1 MERVRERGDL
11 DAAATLHRK
20 HAGASGD
27 RQVGRGVPKARRAKT
42 VDGGGG
48 PAPLQMPEHDLTSL
62 DAGALLDVPRED
74 RADRALVEA
83 DMAERV
89 AVDRGLRLEAV
100 DLGGLGHDDEDVEV
114 PERAPALHRARDVV
128 ARHPDLGDED
138 EVRAAGETAERR
150 DPAGVAAHGLDDD
163 DAVVRARGRAQA
175 IERVGDDRD
184 RGIEADAEVRLREVV
199 VHGLRHA
206 DDRDALL
213 VEPLRHAQ
221 RVVAADRDE
230 RVEAEPADAVEDGA
244 PARVIL
250 SWIGARGPEDR
261 AALAEYRGDVA
272 RHEHARRGLAEEA
285 GPAVPDPERLVP
297 ERGRAEDDGADR
309 GVEPGCVATAGEDAD
324 PHERKCEPSAHRA
337 TGPRLEGVEVLLAR
351 ENGFCFG
358 VKKAVELTEAA
369 AETGKPVYNLGQ
381 VVHNPKISERLAAR
395 GVTVIKDP
403 AEAKEGVIVIRAHG
417 VPPETRAKIEA
428 QGLECVDATC
438 SLVLRAQR
446 FTKQLADEGYTV
458 IILGTPEHPEV
469 VGLRGFAPN
478 AIVVETKDEWEKLP
492 RMKKAGV
499 VSQSTQPPWAFK
511 DLVAHVAE
519 IAQETKVFNTVCP
532 VTVKRQHA
540 ASELA
545 EQVRT
550 IIVVGGK
557 NSANTRELVNLAK
570 MQGRNAYHI
579 EHADELRPEW
589 LAGETRVG
597 LIGGCSTPMDT
608 LIEVKERA
616 EAIAA

>member
-1 MERVRERGDL
+1 M
-11 DAAATLHRK
+11 
-20 HAGASGD
+20 
-27 RQVGRGVPKARRAKT
+27 
-42 VDGGGG
+42 
-48 PAPLQMPEHDLTSL
+48 
-62 DAGALLDVPRED
+62 
-74 RADRALVEA
+74 
-83 DMAERV
+83 
-89 AVDRGLRLEAV
+89 
-100 DLGGLGHDDEDVEV
+100 
-114 PERAPALHRARDVV
+114 
-128 ARHPDLGDED
+128 
-138 EVRAAGETAERR
+138 
-150 DPAGVAAHGLDDD
+150 
-163 DAVVRARGRAQA
+163 
-175 IERVGDDRD
+175 
-184 RGIEADAEVRLREVV
+184 
-199 VHGLRHA
+199 
-206 DDRDALL
+206 
-213 VEPLRHAQ
+213 
-221 RVVAADRDE
+221 
-230 RVEAEPADAVEDGA
+230 
-244 PARVIL
+244 
-250 SWIGARGPEDR
+250 
-261 AALAEYRGDVA
+261 
-272 RHEHARRGLAEEA
+272 
-285 GPAVPDPERLVP
+285 
-297 ERGRAEDDGADR
+297 
-309 GVEPGCVATAGEDAD
+309 
-324 PHERKCEPSAHRA
+324 
-337 TGPRLEGVEVLLAR
+337 EVLLAR

>member
-1 MERVRERGDL
+1 
-11 DAAATLHRK
+11 
-20 HAGASGD
+20 
-27 RQVGRGVPKARRAKT
+27 
-42 VDGGGG
+42 
-48 PAPLQMPEHDLTSL
+48 
-62 DAGALLDVPRED
+62 
-74 RADRALVEA
+74 
-83 DMAERV
+83 
-89 AVDRGLRLEAV
+89 
-100 DLGGLGHDDEDVEV
+100 
-114 PERAPALHRARDVV
+114 
-128 ARHPDLGDED
+128 
-138 EVRAAGETAERR
+138 
-150 DPAGVAAHGLDDD
+150 
-163 DAVVRARGRAQA
+163 
-175 IERVGDDRD
+175 
-184 RGIEADAEVRLREVV
+184 
-199 VHGLRHA
+199 
-206 DDRDALL
+206 
-213 VEPLRHAQ
+213 
-221 RVVAADRDE
+221 
-230 RVEAEPADAVEDGA
+230 
-244 PARVIL
+244 
-250 SWIGARGPEDR
+250 
-261 AALAEYRGDVA
+261 
-272 RHEHARRGLAEEA
+272 
-285 GPAVPDPERLVP
+285 
-297 ERGRAEDDGADR
+297 
-309 GVEPGCVATAGEDAD
+309 
-324 PHERKCEPSAHRA
+324 
-337 TGPRLEGVEVLLAR
+337 VEVLLAR

-608 LIEVKERA
+608 LLEVKQRA
-616 EAIAA
+616 EAFGAEELAAKTA

>member
-1 MERVRERGDL
+1 M
-11 DAAATLHRK
+11 
-20 HAGASGD
+20 
-27 RQVGRGVPKARRAKT
+27 
-42 VDGGGG
+42 
-48 PAPLQMPEHDLTSL
+48 
-62 DAGALLDVPRED
+62 
-74 RADRALVEA
+74 
-83 DMAERV
+83 
-89 AVDRGLRLEAV
+89 
-100 DLGGLGHDDEDVEV
+100 
-114 PERAPALHRARDVV
+114 
-128 ARHPDLGDED
+128 
-138 EVRAAGETAERR
+138 
-150 DPAGVAAHGLDDD
+150 
-163 DAVVRARGRAQA
+163 
-175 IERVGDDRD
+175 
-184 RGIEADAEVRLREVV
+184 
-199 VHGLRHA
+199 
-206 DDRDALL
+206 
-213 VEPLRHAQ
+213 
-221 RVVAADRDE
+221 
-230 RVEAEPADAVEDGA
+230 
-244 PARVIL
+244 
-250 SWIGARGPEDR
+250 
-261 AALAEYRGDVA
+261 
-272 RHEHARRGLAEEA
+272 
-285 GPAVPDPERLVP
+285 
-297 ERGRAEDDGADR
+297 
-309 GVEPGCVATAGEDAD
+309 
-324 PHERKCEPSAHRA
+324 
-337 TGPRLEGVEVLLAR
+337 EVLLAR
-351 ENGFCFG
+351 ENGVCFG

-478 AIVVETKDEWEKLP
+478 AIVVETKNEWEKLP